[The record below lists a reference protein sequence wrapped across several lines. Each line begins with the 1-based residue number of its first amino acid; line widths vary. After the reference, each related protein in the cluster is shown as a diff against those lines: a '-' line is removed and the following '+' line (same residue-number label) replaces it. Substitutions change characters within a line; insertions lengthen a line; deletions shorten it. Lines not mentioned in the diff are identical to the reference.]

1 MPRKKKTDVVPP
13 SNESPAELLPANAE
27 ISIEEQD
34 RIMEEMAAK
43 EAAKTYNNLHIF
55 DTEIVIVRGRDLDKI
70 GSYADFEAQC
80 DAVINSIISI
90 SNNAFT
96 KEEVKTVN
104 ITNDGKITVFVKD
117 KPLLEIQ
124 YKDFDAALIENLVD
138 AIKTKQ

>member
-27 ISIEEQD
+27 ISIEEQN

-55 DTEIVIVRGRDLDKI
+55 DTEIVIVRGRDLDKS

-80 DAVINSIISI
+80 DAVLNSIISI

-124 YKDFDAALIENLVD
+124 YKDFDSALIESLVD